1 MKTIATF
8 ILSIFIVS
16 GISNN
21 AQAGQGTVED
31 QVIEWINGAD
41 SDELQNVKGIGK
53 AYAQRII
60 AARTKQEFHN
70 YDDILAVKGIGPKTL
85 EKIKEY
91 VEAIDPD

>member
-1 MKTIATF
+1 MKSILIAMLT
-8 ILSIFIVS
+8 LAIFAPMAKS
-16 GISNN
+16 
-21 AQAGQGTVED
+21 GQGTVED

-41 SDELQNVKGIGK
+41 STELQNVKGIGK